1 MIEQKNKKITI
12 ITVVFN
18 AILYL
23 EETIKSILS
32 QDYNNIEY
40 IIIDGESKDG
50 TVNIIRKYEKYI
62 SYWIS
67 ESDNG
72 IYDAMNK
79 GIDIATGEWI
89 NFMNAGDT
97 FYSNDTISTVI
108 NNLQSNTD
116 LISGNIYYFDDKNEK
131 KYLRQE
137 EINYP
142 MQNMF
147 CYHQSLFTKTSI
159 MKDIKFSTEFKVSG
173 DYDFVLKCYMKN
185 YKFQYLDIPIANFRA
200 GGMAESQNIIARIE
214 DMFIQSKYLE
224 NSSDIFNSHSFA
236 RFTSYTKTNNSSL
249 TKFLNE
255 LFLQCKE
262 YNLDNKKFVLYGFG
276 NVGEI
281 IYTKYKNNIIYIVD
295 QNYKKIN
302 KKNVKDLLTLKNID
316 FEYILITVLGKEKE
330 IENYLI
336 KEFNIPKHKILKFKI

>member
-1 MIEQKNKKITI
+1 MKQQKDKKITI

-32 QDYNNIEY
+32 QNYNNIEY
-40 IIIDGESKDG
+40 IIIDGGSKDG
-50 TVNIIRKYEKYI
+50 TIDIIKRYEKYV
-62 SYWIS
+62 SYWVS
-67 ESDNG
+67 EKDEG
-72 IYDAMNK
+72 IYHAMNK
-79 GIDIATGEWI
+79 GIEKATGEWI

-97 FYSNDTISTVI
+97 FCNNDTISTVI
-108 NNLQSNTD
+108 KCLKPDTD
-116 LISGNIYYFDDKNEK
+116 LISGDMYYINENNEK
-131 KYLRQE
+131 KYLRHK

-142 MQNMF
+142 LQNMF

-173 DYDFVLKCYMKN
+173 DYDFLLKCYMKN

-214 DMFIQSKYLE
+214 DMFIQSKYLK
-224 NSSDIFNSHSFA
+224 NPSDIFNSHSFA
-236 RFTSYTKTNNSSL
+236 RFNSYTKTNNSSL

-262 YNLDNKKFVLYGFG
+262 FNLDKRKFVLYGYG
-276 NVGEI
+276 NIGEI
-281 IYTKYKNNIIYIVD
+281 LYTKYKDNIISIVD
-295 QNYKKIN
+295 QNHKKIDQN
-302 KKNVKDLLTLKNID
+302 NVKNLQVLKSID
-316 FEYILITVLGKEKE
+316 FEYILISVLGKEKE
-330 IENYLI
+330 IESYLI
-336 KEFNIPKHKILKFKI
+336 KEFNIPQYKILKFEI